1 MKLHSLAAILAALVL
16 AASSS
21 IADPSRSSERR
32 DAVRVAAST
41 QLAQLR
47 TGSDEEATDGPGNEE
62 GFNGS
67 WFPTTKPQ
75 NEPNDLEENDTVLP
89 TDPSEIPPVPLD
101 AQYRVE
107 RGDTFKAVL
116 LRAGVVPE
124 DADRA
129 IQALAK
135 VYDPRRLQPGIE
147 IFLQLQPQRKNRPP
161 SLLSIDFV
169 ADTDTDVSVLRESDG
184 TYTAK
189 TYQRT
194 LTPRLAY
201 GRGTIESSLYEA
213 GQDAGVSSAVLSNL
227 VNLYSFDVDFQRD
240 VQPGDS
246 FEILYQRMTDESGA
260 PVMDGNILMASM
272 TLSGVKTTLY
282 RFKTKSGYSDYF
294 DAEGQSVQKSLLR
307 TPTDAVR
314 ISSRFGIRKH
324 PILGFTLMH
333 RGIDFAAPAGTPVY
347 AAGDGVIERAGWTG
361 SYGKYIRIRHNN
373 TYKTAYAH
381 LRGLAAGIAVGVHVK
396 QRQVIGYVGATGR
409 ATGPHLHYEVIKDGK
424 QINPQSLRL
433 AAGYRLKGEE
443 LQDYKERVAKLA
455 AELDAFRKRMA
466 HREN

>member
-169 ADTDTDVSVLRESDG
+169 ADTDTDVSVVRESDG

-294 DAEGQSVQKSLLR
+294 DAKACKKACCGR
-307 TPTDAVR
+307 RPTR
-314 ISSRFGIRKH
+314 CGS
-324 PILGFTLMH
+324 
-333 RGIDFAAPAGTPVY
+333 APALESASTRSSASP
-347 AAGDGVIERAGWTG
+347 
-361 SYGKYIRIRHNN
+361 
-373 TYKTAYAH
+373 
-381 LRGLAAGIAVGVHVK
+381 
-396 QRQVIGYVGATGR
+396 
-409 ATGPHLHYEVIKDGK
+409 
-424 QINPQSLRL
+424 
-433 AAGYRLKGEE
+433 
-443 LQDYKERVAKLA
+443 
-455 AELDAFRKRMA
+455 
-466 HREN
+466 